1 MEMVKKSLRI
11 AIVDDNDED
20 REWVKRVAE
29 AAVRELGNNLADEL
43 SMETYISANDLLTDL
58 ECGAFYSVF
67 LIDIKMPETT
77 GLILAK
83 EIQKYYTNVVII
95 FITDYIEYAVNAFEV
110 NAYRYILKREL
121 DVKLPQALQ
130 DVIPR
135 LRKRS
140 NGCYLLSH
148 YRDLEVILYDDIYYI
163 SKENKNVVFHH
174 RYGVSYERK
183 TLKQVYEKLP
193 KIQFIEAGRGYI
205 VNVAQIKR
213 FGSREILLYNG
224 KSIPVGKANTNE
236 MMVKVMEYWSSEKLQ
251 YGFWK

>member
-1 MEMVKKSLRI
+1 M
-11 AIVDDNDED
+11 
-20 REWVKRVAE
+20 
-29 AAVRELGNNLADEL
+29 
-43 SMETYISANDLLTDL
+43 
-58 ECGAFYSVF
+58 
-67 LIDIKMPETT
+67 
-77 GLILAK
+77 
-83 EIQKYYTNVVII
+83 II

-121 DVKLPQALQ
+121 EVKLPQALQ

-174 RYGVSYERK
+174 RHGLSYERK

-193 KIQFIEAGRGYI
+193 QIQFIVAGRGYI

-213 FGSREILLYNG
+213 FGSREILLYSG
-224 KSIPVGKANTNE
+224 ESIPVGKANADE